1 MQINQA
7 LEIFMYGE
15 IGIPSTENRSQR
27 HVIDGLS
34 ILHVD
39 DVWNQ
44 EPHVADE
51 VIVQNHS
58 PAAVLAMLANYQ
70 PTADHRITLVD
81 RPASDHVAYNAAGY
95 RHSSNEVLL
104 VRKLSDLPP
113 LDQRYSVGQAKTIA
127 EMQWL
132 NSNDPANRVWI
143 SETRLHE
150 SGLRHSFISL
160 EQRVV
165 ARVRACRIDAE
176 HSYVMNLYTAS
187 DYRRRGIARALM
199 IHVLHEAAAHGEQW
213 SVLVA
218 SEAGLALYQALGYE
232 QRASLV
238 VFEPIAEPNN

>member
-15 IGIPSTENRSQR
+15 IGIPSVENRSQC

-58 PAAVLAMLANYQ
+58 PAAVLATLANYQ
-70 PTADHRITLVD
+70 LATDHRITLVD
-81 RPASDHVAYNAAGY
+81 RPASEHAAYGAAGY

-104 VRKLSDLPP
+104 VRSLSDLPS
-113 LDQRYSVGQAKTIA
+113 LDQRYSVDQAKTIS

-132 NSNDPANRVWI
+132 NSNDPANRAWI

-150 SGLRHSFISL
+150 PGLRHSFIAL
-160 EQRVV
+160 DQRVV
-165 ARVRACRIDAE
+165 ARVRTCRIDAE
-176 HSYVMNLYTAS
+176 HSYVMNLYTAPE
-187 DYRRRGIARALM
+187 YRRRGIARALM

-218 SEAGLALYQALGYE
+218 SEAGLPLYQALGYE

-238 VFEPIAEPNN
+238 VFEPVAEPID